1 MKMKVFIVEDQFAE
15 AHSLQLILE
24 RAGYNVCGI
33 ARSVQTALV
42 DIAREAPQLVLL
54 DIFLKGK
61 ETGIDLARKLKE
73 RNIAFVY
80 ISANFDSEILATAK
94 ETQPYGFLIKP
105 FRESDVLVT
114 LEIALFRHQ
123 FSQESNYNKLEIIKK
138 QLHQLLAEEGKGK
151 DPLLEFGKILQ
162 PHVPFDFLTTS
173 TITPGIGMKINNGLL
188 RVGFHEYQRIDTGEW
203 MTITGLKQNAVQDLL
218 NTMPVANEAMYGNED
233 AFEKAME
240 ASAIIKKFGDVFKMQ
255 SYCCIPVFLHYDMQV
270 QINFF
275 SRRPD
280 CYAPG
285 HLDLLGYL
293 KNSLQIY
300 FQKQITVPA
309 VPDAPAPDDR
319 KQAGIAVGENTD
331 RNFPGIVGKSHGLL
345 SVFDNIIQVAPFDTS
360 VLILGESGTGKER
373 VAECIQQ
380 HSARKD
386 KPFVKVNCAVLPTS
400 LIESE
405 LFGHEKGAF
414 TGASETHKGH
424 FEEAM
429 DGTIFLDEIGD
440 IPLEAQVK
448 LLRILQ
454 EKEIRRVGGKSPLKV
469 NVRIIAATNRN
480 LEELVAEGRFRL
492 DLYYRLNVF
501 PIQLPPLRE
510 RKDDIPLLAR
520 HFVEKFAL
528 STGKKVESIA
538 GAVIDE
544 LMQYDWP
551 GNIRELE
558 NIMERSVLRATGTVI
573 EQVQLNSGI
582 KQKAVNAFAEKPL
595 KTIEENEREYILSV
609 LKQCNGR
616 IWGKGGAASLLNMPP
631 TTLNSRIKK
640 LGIKREFTG

>member
-1 MKMKVFIVEDQFAE
+1 MKVKVFIVEDQFAE

-24 RAGYNVCGI
+24 RAGYHVCGI
-33 ARSVQTALV
+33 ARSVQAALV
-42 DIAREAPQLVLL
+42 DIVREAPQLVLL

-80 ISANFDSEILATAK
+80 ISANFDSAILATAK

-123 FSQESNYNKLEIIKK
+123 FSQESSFNKLELIKT
-138 QLHQLLAEEGKGK
+138 QLDQQLAEENKDK

-162 PHVPFDFLTTS
+162 PHIPFDFITAS
-173 TITPGIGMKINNGLL
+173 TISPGTGLKINNSYL
-188 RVGFHEYQRIDTGEW
+188 RVGFHEYQRIDTREW
-203 MTITGLKQNAVQDLL
+203 MTITGLKESAVHDLL
-218 NTMPVANEAMYGNED
+218 KTMPVADEAMYQNEQV
-233 AFEKAME
+233 FENTMKT
-240 ASAIIKKFGDVFKMQ
+240 SAIIKKLGDVFKMQ
-255 SYCCIPVFLHYDMQV
+255 SFCCMPVSLHYDMPV
-270 QINFF
+270 QLNFF
-275 SRRPD
+275 SRRSD
-280 CYAPG
+280 CYTAG
-285 HLDLLGYL
+285 HLELLGYM
-293 KNSLQIY
+293 KNALQVY
-300 FQKQITVPA
+300 FQKQITVPRSPDITEINNRKTEIIPA
-309 VPDAPAPDDR
+309 VEYND
-319 KQAGIAVGENTD
+319 QS
-331 RNFPGIVGKSHGLL
+331 FPGIVGKSHGLL
-345 SVFDNIIQVAPFDTS
+345 SVFDNIMQVAPFDTS

-380 HSARKD
+380 LSSRKD
-386 KPFVKVNCAVLPTS
+386 KPFVKVNCAVLPAS

-429 DGTIFLDEIGD
+429 DGTIFLDEIGE

-454 EKEIRRVGGKSPLKV
+454 EKEIRRVGGKLPLKV

-520 HFVEKFAL
+520 HFVEKFAGI
-528 STGKKVESIA
+528 TGKKVESIA
-538 GAVIDE
+538 DNVIEE

-558 NIMERSVLRATGTVI
+558 NIMERTVLRTTGTVI
-573 EQVQLNSGI
+573 GQVQLNNGI
-582 KQKAVNAFAEKPL
+582 KQKAANPVVERRL

>member
-1 MKMKVFIVEDQFAE
+1 MKTKVFIVEDQFAE

-33 ARSVQTALV
+33 ARTMQAALI
-42 DIAREAPQLVLL
+42 DITREMPQLVLL

-61 ETGIDLARKLKE
+61 GTGIDLARKLKE

-80 ISANFDSEILATAK
+80 ISANFDTDILATAK

-123 FSQESNYNKLEIIKK
+123 FSQESVYNRLAAIKK
-138 QLHQLLAEEGKGK
+138 QLDQQLVIDDKEK

-162 PHVPFDFLTTS
+162 SHIPFDFLTAS
-173 TITPGIGMKINNGLL
+173 TIAPGVGMKINNSYF
-188 RVGFHEYQRIDTGEW
+188 RVGLHEYQRIDVKGW
-203 MTITGLKQNAVQDLL
+203 MNVTALKEQAMHDLL
-218 NTMPVANEAMYGNED
+218 KTMPVVNEAIYSNED
-233 AFEKAME
+233 AFEKMME
-240 ASAIIKKFGDVFKMQ
+240 TSGVIKTIGTVFQMQ
-255 SYCCIPVFLHYDMQV
+255 SFCCIPVFLHYDMPLQLS
-270 QINFF
+270 FF

-280 CYAPG
+280 CYDPG
-285 HLDLLGYL
+285 HLELLGYL
-293 KNSLQIY
+293 KNALQIY
-300 FQKQITVPA
+300 FQKQIVIPAAADLMEKDNRKKENDPA
-309 VPDAPAPDDR
+309 VQPTE
-319 KQAGIAVGENTD
+319 K
-331 RNFPGIVGKSHGLL
+331 NFPGIVGKSHGLL
-345 SVFDNIIQVAPFDTS
+345 SVFDSIIQVAPFDTS
-360 VLILGESGTGKER
+360 ILILGESGTGKER

-380 HSARKD
+380 LSSRKD

-429 DGTIFLDEIGD
+429 DGTIFLDEIGE
-440 IPLEAQVK
+440 IPLEVQVK

-454 EKEIRRVGGKSPLKV
+454 EKEIRRVGGRSPLKV

-480 LEELVAEGRFRL
+480 LEELVAEGKFRL

-510 RKDDIPLLAR
+510 RKDDIPLLAQ
-520 HFVEKFAL
+520 HFVEKFAR
-528 STGKKVESIA
+528 STGKKVEGITDE
-538 GAVIDE
+538 IMEE
-544 LMQYDWP
+544 LMQYNWP

-558 NIMERSVLRATGTVI
+558 NIIERSLLRTSGTLI
-573 EQVQLNSGI
+573 GEVQLNAGI
-582 KQKAVNAFAEKPL
+582 KQKEQYAFSEAPL
-595 KTIEENEREYILSV
+595 KTIEENEREYILQV
-609 LKQCNGR
+609 LKQCKGR